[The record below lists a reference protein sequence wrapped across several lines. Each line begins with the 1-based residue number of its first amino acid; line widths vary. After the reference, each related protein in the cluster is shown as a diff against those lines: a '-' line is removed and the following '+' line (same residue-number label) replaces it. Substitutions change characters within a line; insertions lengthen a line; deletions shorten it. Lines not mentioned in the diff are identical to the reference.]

1 MTDNIRFDE
10 ASTVRFDEFDIRMD
24 SVTRTKQGYL
34 KLGGYNAGTG
44 ILTYHN
50 ADGTTTKEL
59 RTIKELQ
66 ASMES
71 MDGLPVTAGHPVE
84 VINGKPQQV
93 LLDQNNTA
101 KHQKGYYIGNPSI
114 KDGLGFAQ
122 RVITDPVLDS
132 EITTGLRRQISLGY
146 NRDFIL
152 GPHPD
157 YPDGTFDGVAYDGY
171 QTNIEWNHEAIV
183 NLARGGPRLRVVMDS
198 KAMFDSIDSQIDTN
212 KEEVKKMPT
221 FRVDSTD
228 YEVSEGLKV
237 ALDYRFKADEKEKE
251 KLQNA
256 TDNAIKAATAME
268 AKFDEAQ
275 SALAALKAVD
285 IDAKVAA
292 LVALQNQ
299 AKPLL
304 PANFVFDGL
313 DEFAIKKAVVET
325 QRPNIDLSK
334 KADAKTYVDVCFDGI
349 IDSVPANVQGSP
361 AAYNSPQYW
370 EALKTFQPA
379 VRMDSADDGD
389 PLGKKLAEREARN
402 QAAYK
407 GAHN

>member
-1 MTDNIRFDE
+1 MPDNI
-10 ASTVRFDEFDIRMD
+10 RFDEFDIRMD
-24 SVTRTKQGYL
+24 SVTRTKGQGYL

-44 ILTYHN
+44 ILVYHN
-50 ADGTTTKEL
+50 ADGTTTREL

-66 ASMES
+66 ASMDS

-84 VINGKPQQV
+84 MRDGRPQQV

-101 KHQKGYYIGNPSI
+101 KHQKGYYIGNPTI

-157 YPDGTFDGVAYDGY
+157 YPDGTFNGEAYDGY

-198 KAMFDSIDSQIDTN
+198 KAMFDSIDSQIN
-212 KEEVKKMPT
+212 SEIEEEVRKMPT
-221 FRVDSTD
+221 FRVDGTD
-228 YEVSEGLKV
+228 YEVSEAART
-237 ALDYRFKADEKEKE
+237 ALEYKFKADEAEKQKLKE
-251 KLQNA
+251 A
-256 TDNAIKAATAME
+256 TENAIKAATAME

-275 SALAALKAVD
+275 SALTALKAVD
-285 IDAKVAA
+285 IDAKVAT
-292 LVALQNQ
+292 LVTLQNQ

-349 IDSVPANVQGSP
+349 IDSVPANVKGSP
-361 AAYNSPQYW
+361 SAYNSPQYW

-379 VRMDSADDGD
+379 TRMDSEGDGD
-389 PLGKKLAEREARN
+389 PLGEKLAEREARN